1 MKNSHPGKDME
12 VPKSIQPFVA
22 KCPPLLP
29 GESETQYYALFDLL
43 MDELRPDTTTEW
55 LALADITSMCWDIGR
70 YRAWK
75 GAILNIYRRSALE
88 SALRETHPSRGQG
101 FDVPLVFNIA
111 RKEAEAWE
119 TDPAKR
125 QDLDVRLVRRGYD
138 EVGLN
143 AGALL
148 EGMEPLAK
156 IERFLSSARGQL
168 NAMLKEVLVRRE
180 FAARARKALDE
191 RLKVVMDTPKPS
203 IAAN

>member
-1 MKNSHPGKDME
+1 MKNSNPGKDME
-12 VPKSIQPFVA
+12 VPKSIEPFVA

-29 GESETQYYALFDLL
+29 GESDTQYYALFDLL

-55 LALADITSMCWDIGR
+55 LALADIASLCWDIGR
-70 YRAWK
+70 YRVWK
-75 GAILNIYRRSALE
+75 GAILNIYRGSALE
-88 SALRETHPSRGQG
+88 TALRETHHSRGQG

-111 RKEAEAWE
+111 MKEAEEWR

-125 QDLDVRLVRRGYD
+125 QVLDVRLVKHGYD

-143 AGALL
+143 AGAML
-148 EGMEPLAK
+148 EAMEPLAK

-168 NAMLKEVLVRRE
+168 NATLKEMLVRRE
-180 FAARARKALDE
+180 FAERARKALDE
-191 RLKVVMDTPKPS
+191 RLKVVVDTAKPS

>member
-1 MKNSHPGKDME
+1 MAG
-12 VPKSIQPFVA
+12 A
-22 KCPPLLP
+22 
-29 GESETQYYALFDLL
+29 
-43 MDELRPDTTTEW
+43 
-55 LALADITSMCWDIGR
+55 GR
-70 YRAWK
+70 HHLHVLGHRSLSSAWK

-88 SALRETHPSRGQG
+88 TALRETHPSRGEG
-101 FDVPLVFNIA
+101 FRDLPLVFNIA

-125 QDLDVRLVRRGYD
+125 QDLDVRLVKRGYD

-168 NAMLKEVLVRRE
+168 NATLKEMLVRRE